1 MTQTI
6 TKQTQNKILQV
17 LSDFQEL
24 ASLDKSR
31 NLIKSYQQLSLPIN
45 EYTICITPRSGSSWL
60 TEMLSETKILGNP
73 EEWFNPGNLP
83 GIIQNRYPCLD
94 VIEYFDCIKRTQ
106 CTENKVFG
114 MELSFF
120 QHQLVCDAL
129 EKTKKDSS
137 LSLLNP
143 EKNKFIYLYRLDLVA
158 QAVSLYRAVETGMFH
173 SAQKNAS
180 EKALVDFKYSDD
192 RIWHWLIHILQQEF
206 GWQQN
211 FSKKGISPLC
221 LTYEEMWSNPNLTKL
236 RVINHILGNLDQIH
250 EIDELS
256 SYNHTK
262 IANSKSHEI
271 ITRFYENHAKK
282 IDFCLKRRGKI
293 DSNQIRKKLKL

>member
-1 MTQTI
+1 MTQTMTNK
-6 TKQTQNKILQV
+6 TKNKILQV
-17 LSDFQEL
+17 FHDLQEL
-24 ASLDKSR
+24 ALLDKSQ

-45 EYTICITPRSGSSWL
+45 EYTVCITPRSGSSWL
-60 TEMLSETKILGNP
+60 TEILSKTKILGSP
-73 EEWFNPGNLP
+73 EEWLNPGNLP

-120 QHQLVCDAL
+120 QYQLVCDAL
-129 EKTKKDSS
+129 ETTKNGSS
-137 LSLLNP
+137 LSLLNL
-143 EKNKFIYLYRLDLVA
+143 EKNKSIYLYRLDLVA

-173 SAQKNAS
+173 SAQRNAS
-180 EKALVDFKYSDD
+180 EKALVDFKYSED

-206 GWQQN
+206 GWQKN

-236 RVINHILGNLDQIH
+236 RIIHHVLGNLDQSS
-250 EIDELS
+250 EIDKVS

-262 IANSKSHEI
+262 IANSKSNEI
-271 ITRFYENHAKK
+271 ITNFYENHAKK
-282 IDFCLKRRGKI
+282 IDFCLQNRGKL
-293 DSNQIRKKLKL
+293 NAAQIRKELGL

>member
-6 TKQTQNKILQV
+6 TKKTQNKILQV

-24 ASLDKSR
+24 ALLDNSR
-31 NLIKSYQQLSLPIN
+31 NLIKSYQKLSLPIN
-45 EYTICITPRSGSSWL
+45 EYIICITPRSGSSWL
-60 TEMLSETKILGNP
+60 TEILSKTKILGNP

-120 QHQLVCDAL
+120 QYQLVCEAL
-129 EKTKKDSS
+129 EKTKNDSS
-137 LSLLNP
+137 LSLLNL
-143 EKNKFIYLYRLDLVA
+143 EKNKSIYLYRLDLVA

-180 EKALVDFKYSDD
+180 EKALIDFDYSEDK
-192 RIWHWLIHILQQEF
+192 IWNWLIHILQQEF
-206 GWQQN
+206 GWQQS

-221 LTYEEMWSNPNLTKL
+221 LTYEEIWSNPNLTKL
-236 RVINHILGNLDQIH
+236 RIINHVLGKSNQVD
-250 EIDELS
+250 EIS

-262 IANSKSHEI
+262 IANSKSNEI
-271 ITRFYENHAKK
+271 VTKFYENNSEK
-282 IDFCLKRRGKI
+282 IEFCLKNRGKV
-293 DSNQIRKKLKL
+293 NATQIKKELSL

>member
-1 MTQTI
+1 MNQT
-6 TKQTQNKILQV
+6 KSQNTQNKILQIFN
-17 LSDFQEL
+17 DFQTQALL
-24 ASLDKSR
+24 AANRDIIKNHQKS
-31 NLIKSYQQLSLPIN
+31 SLPIV
-45 EYTICITPRSGSSWL
+45 EYLICITPRSGSSWL
-60 TEMLSETKILGNP
+60 TEILSGTKILGNP

-94 VIEYFDCIKRTQ
+94 IIEYFDCIKRTQ

-120 QHQLVCDAL
+120 QHQLLCDAL
-129 EKTKKDSS
+129 ETTKKDSS

-173 SAQKNAS
+173 SAQTNAS

-211 FSKKGISPLC
+211 FSKKCISPLY

-236 RVINHILGNLDQIH
+236 RLINHILGNLDQINQ
-250 EIDELS
+250 IDESS
-256 SYNHTK
+256 SYNHAK
-262 IANSKSHEI
+262 IANSKSNEI
-271 ITRFYENHAKK
+271 ITKFYQDYAKE
-282 IDFCLKRRGKI
+282 IDFCLQNRGKLNAI
-293 DSNQIRKKLKL
+293 QIRKELEL